1 MITTS
6 RSTNRRLGRSSRG
19 QALVEFALILPIF
32 VLVLVGIFDLGRAV
46 YSFNTISNAS
56 RQAVR
61 LGIVDQN
68 VTNIKADAVKASVSL
83 GAVPADVDVS
93 FKTPDLSAVCTAP
106 VGVGCVVVVTV
117 HYHFHAA
124 TPLIGNLVGT
134 INMTSTT
141 REPVERSYVSP

>member
-1 MITTS
+1 M
-6 RSTNRRLGRSSRG
+6 NRHRLHPHDKRRTRRG

-32 VLVLVGIFDLGRAV
+32 ILVLVGIFDFGRAV
-46 YSFNTISNAS
+46 YAYNTISNAS

-68 VTNIKADAVKASVSL
+68 VTNVKADAVKASVSL

-93 FKTPDLSAVCTAP
+93 FMTADLSAACTTP

-117 HYHFHAA
+117 HYHYQAA
-124 TPLIGNLVGT
+124 TPLVGNLVGT
-134 INMTSTT
+134 INMSSTT

>member
-1 MITTS
+1 MRTQ
-6 RSTNRRLGRSSRG
+6 NRVGRRGSRG

-32 VLVLVGIFDLGRAV
+32 ILVLVGIFDFGRAV
-46 YSFNTISNAS
+46 YAYNTISNAS

-68 VTNIKADAVKASVSL
+68 VIKIKADAVKASVSL
-83 GAVPADVDVS
+83 GAGPADVDVF
-93 FKTPDLSAVCTAP
+93 FKTPDLSANCTAP

-117 HYHFHAA
+117 HYHYNAA

-134 INMTSTT
+134 INMSSTT
-141 REPVERSYVSP
+141 REPIERSYVSP